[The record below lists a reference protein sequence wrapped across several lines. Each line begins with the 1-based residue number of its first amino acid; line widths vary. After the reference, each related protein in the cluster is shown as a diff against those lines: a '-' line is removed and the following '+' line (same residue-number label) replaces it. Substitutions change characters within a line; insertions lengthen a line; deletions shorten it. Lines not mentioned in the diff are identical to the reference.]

1 MVFEPNDCSRLA
13 SRRIE
18 KPFPASSDEAQERK
32 ELHFSLRVP
41 LFLENSLIVIHVL
54 LSTFATIP
62 RVKLFRPLF
71 ATPSSMLLSKN
82 YELC

>member
-18 KPFPASSDEAQERK
+18 KPFPASLDEAQDKK

-41 LFLENSLIVIHVL
+41 LF
-54 LSTFATIP
+54 F
-62 RVKLFRPLF
+62 RKLADSNTRF
-71 ATPSSMLLSKN
+71 TSN
-82 YELC
+82 LCYNTQSNAI